1 MDTTVS
7 CVHVYDR
14 QTLLRHRVHTY
25 NNLHEEVI
33 GNLRD
38 LGLLRPQRQ
47 IPGPQPSVSPDA
59 GGQVR
64 GRRKRCS
71 RKRKR
76 GKRAGVRA
84 RLNAN
89 PSRPALPSILLSNV
103 CSLDNK
109 LDYIRLQRTTR
120 REFRDCCIFVFTETW
135 LSDRVPEAAIQLDGL
150 TVFRADRNAALCGK
164 TRGGGV
170 CVYINTE
177 WCKNSVLVSR
187 FCSSLVEFVTVR
199 CRPFYLPRE
208 FTTVFI
214 VGVYIPPSANAKEA
228 LCELYG
234 AISDLQNAHPDG
246 LFIIAG
252 DFNHANL
259 RTVLPKLHQH
269 VDFATRGGNTL
280 DLVYTNIPGAYR
292 AEPRPHLGYS
302 DHISVM
308 LIPAYRPLVRRSK
321 PVLKQVK
328 TWPAGATSALQD
340 CFECTD
346 WDMFR
351 EAATNGDSINLEE
364 YTSTVTSYI
373 SKCVDDVTISK
384 TITTRS
390 NRKPWINANVCALL
404 KQRDAAFR
412 TGDKT
417 ALRTA
422 RAKLSRAI
430 REAKRAH
437 SKKIHDHFEDTRR
450 MWQGIQAITN
460 YKTTSPDC
468 DRDASLPDALNHF
481 YARFEA
487 QNNVK
492 ARKSTPP
499 PSDQV
504 LCLTTAEVRKTL
516 CRVNPRKSAGPDN
529 IPGRVLRECAEQLAD
544 VFTDIFNISLSSNVV
559 PTCLKATTIVPV
571 PKKSTVSCLNDYRP
585 VALTPIVMKCF
596 ERLVMRHIKTQ
607 LPTSLDPMQF
617 AYRPNRSTDDAIS
630 TTLHLAL
637 THLDSKDSY
646 VRMLFIDFSSAF
658 NTIIPQHLTEKLS
671 ILGLNTSLCN
681 WILDFLTG
689 RPQSVRIG
697 NNISSTTTLSTGA
710 PQGCVL
716 SPLLFTLL
724 THDCVAMHSSNHIV
738 KFADDTT
745 VVGLISKNDES
756 AYREEVQRL
765 TAWCGANNLSL
776 NVDKT
781 KEMVVDFRRAQGDHS
796 PLFIDGSSVE
806 IVKSTKFL
814 GVHLAD
820 NLTWSVN
827 TSSITKKAQ
836 QRLYF
841 LRRLRKAHLPPPILT
856 MFYRG
861 TIESI
866 LSSCITA
873 WFGNCTVADR
883 KTLQRIVRTA
893 EKIIGVS
900 LPSIMHIYTTRCIRK
915 ANSIVDDPTHP
926 SHTLFT
932 LLPSGKRVHT
942 YNNLHEEVIGNLRDL
957 GLLRPQRQIP
967 GPQPSVSPDAGG
979 QVRGRRK
986 RCSRKRKRGKRAGV
1000 RARLNANPS
1009 RPALPSILLSN
1020 VCSLDNKLDYIR
1032 LQRTTRREFRD
1043 CCIFVFTETWLS
1055 DRVPEAAIQLDGLTV
1070 FRADR
1075 NAALCGKTR
1084 GGGVCVYIN
1093 TEWCKNSVLVSRFC
1107 SSLVEFVT
1115 VRCRP
1120 FYLPREFTTV
1130 FIVGVYIPPSANAKE
1145 ALCELYGAIS
1155 DLQNAHPDGLFIIA
1169 GDFNHANLRTV
1180 LPKLHQHVDFATRGG
1195 NTLDLVYT
1203 NIPGAYRAEP
1213 RPHLGYSDHI
1223 SVMLIPA
1230 YRPLVRR
1237 SKPVLKQ
1244 VKTWPAGATSALQDC
1259 FECTDWDMFREAA
1272 TNGDSI
1278 NLEEYTSTVTSYISK
1293 CVDDVTISKTITT
1306 RSNRKP
1312 WINANVCAL
1321 LKQRDA
1327 AFRTGDKTALR
1338 TARAKLSRAI
1348 REAKR
1353 AHSKKIHDH
1362 FEDTRRMWQGIQAI
1376 TNYKTTS
1383 PDCDRDASLPDAL
1396 NHFYARFEAQNNV
1409 KARKSTPPP
1418 SDQVLCL
1425 TTAEVRKTLCR
1436 VNPRKSAGPD
1446 NIPGRVLRECAEQL
1460 ADVFTDIFN
1469 ISLSSNVVPTCLK
1482 ATTIVPVPKKS
1493 TVSCL
1498 NDYRPVALTP
1508 IVMKCFERLV
1518 MRHIKTQLPTSLDP
1532 MQFAYRPNR
1541 STDDAI
1547 STTLHLALT
1556 HLDSKD
1562 SYVRML
1568 FIDFSSAFNTIIPQH
1583 LTEKLSILGLNTSLC
1598 NWILDFLTGRPQ
1610 SVRIGN
1616 NISSTTTLSTGAPQG
1631 CVLSPLL
1638 FTLLTHDCVAMHS
1651 SNHIVKFA
1659 DDTTVVGLISK
1670 NDESAYREEVQR
1682 LTAWCGANNLSL
1694 NVDKTKEMVVDFR
1707 RAQGDHSPL
1716 FIDGSSVEIVKST
1729 KFLGVHLA
1737 DNLTWSVNTSS
1748 ITKKAQ
1754 QRLYFLR
1761 RLRKAHLPPPILTM
1775 FYRGTIES
1783 ILSSCIT
1790 AWFGNCTVADRK
1802 TLQRIV
1808 RTAEK
1813 IIGVSLPSIMH
1824 IYTTRC
1830 IRKANSIVDDPTHP
1844 SHTLFTLLPSGKRFR
1859 SIRATT
1865 SRLCNSFFPQA
1876 IRLLNTQN

>member
-7 CVHVYDR
+7 CVHVYGR

-47 IPGPQPSVSPDA
+47 RPGPQPSVSPDA

-76 GKRAGVRA
+76 SKRAGVRA

-150 TVFRADRNAALCGK
+150 NVFRADRNAALCGK

-246 LFIIAG
+246 MFSIAG

-321 PVLKQVK
+321 PVLKQ
-328 TWPAGATSALQD
+328 
-340 CFECTD
+340 
-346 WDMFR
+346 
-351 EAATNGDSINLEE
+351 E

-422 RAKLSRAI
+422 KAKLSRAI
-430 REAKRAH
+430 KEAKRAH
-437 SKKIHDHFEDTRR
+437 TKKIHDHFEDSGDTRR

-516 CRVNPRKSAGPDN
+516 CRVNPQRSAGPDN

-585 VALTPIVMKCF
+585 VVLTPIVMKCF
-596 ERLVMRHIKTQ
+596 ERLVMRHINTQ

-617 AYRPNRSTDDAIS
+617 AYHPNRSTDDAIS

-646 VRMLFIDFSSAF
+646 VRMLFIDFSS
-658 NTIIPQHLTEKLS
+658 
-671 ILGLNTSLCN
+671 
-681 WILDFLTG
+681 G

-716 SPLLFTLL
+716 SPLLFTLPMN
-724 THDCVAMHSSNHIV
+724 DCVAMHSSNHIV
-738 KFADDTT
+738 KFADDMT
-745 VVGLISKNDES
+745 VVGLISKNDKS

-765 TAWCGANNLSL
+765 TALCGANNLSL

-796 PLFIDGSSVE
+796 PMIIGGSSVE
-806 IVKSTKFL
+806 IIKSTKFL

-873 WFGNCTVADR
+873 WFGNCTLADR

-893 EKIIGVS
+893 EKII
-900 LPSIMHIYTTRCIRK
+900 
-915 ANSIVDDPTHP
+915 
-926 SHTLFT
+926 
-932 LLPSGKRVHT
+932 
-942 YNNLHEEVIGNLRDL
+942 
-957 GLLRPQRQIP
+957 
-967 GPQPSVSPDAGG
+967 
-979 QVRGRRK
+979 
-986 RCSRKRKRGKRAGV
+986 RA
-1000 RARLNANPS
+1000 
-1009 RPALPSILLSN
+1009 
-1020 VCSLDNKLDYIR
+1020 Y
-1032 LQRTTRREFRD
+1032 
-1043 CCIFVFTETWLS
+1043 
-1055 DRVPEAAIQLDGLTV
+1055 
-1070 FRADR
+1070 
-1075 NAALCGKTR
+1075 
-1084 GGGVCVYIN
+1084 
-1093 TEWCKNSVLVSRFC
+1093 
-1107 SSLVEFVT
+1107 
-1115 VRCRP
+1115 
-1120 FYLPREFTTV
+1120 
-1130 FIVGVYIPPSANAKE
+1130 
-1145 ALCELYGAIS
+1145 
-1155 DLQNAHPDGLFIIA
+1155 
-1169 GDFNHANLRTV
+1169 
-1180 LPKLHQHVDFATRGG
+1180 
-1195 NTLDLVYT
+1195 
-1203 NIPGAYRAEP
+1203 
-1213 RPHLGYSDHI
+1213 
-1223 SVMLIPA
+1223 
-1230 YRPLVRR
+1230 
-1237 SKPVLKQ
+1237 
-1244 VKTWPAGATSALQDC
+1244 
-1259 FECTDWDMFREAA
+1259 
-1272 TNGDSI
+1272 
-1278 NLEEYTSTVTSYISK
+1278 
-1293 CVDDVTISKTITT
+1293 
-1306 RSNRKP
+1306 
-1312 WINANVCAL
+1312 
-1321 LKQRDA
+1321 
-1327 AFRTGDKTALR
+1327 
-1338 TARAKLSRAI
+1338 TARANRHRSTAPCYKPGQRVWLSTTDLPLKV
-1348 REAKR
+1348 EC
-1353 AHSKKIHDH
+1353 KKI
-1362 FEDTRRMWQGIQAI
+1362 A
-1376 TNYKTTS
+1376 
-1383 PDCDRDASLPDAL
+1383 P
-1396 NHFYARFEAQNNV
+1396 RFIGPC
-1409 KARKSTPPP
+1409 RPPGLWMVVP
-1418 SDQVLCL
+1418 PTQCGDYSGYEEGGVDSNTWL
-1425 TTAEVRKTLCR
+1425 
-1436 VNPRKSAGPD
+1436 
-1446 NIPGRVLRECAEQL
+1446 IGRVMAQR
-1460 ADVFTDIFN
+1460 
-1469 ISLSSNVVPTCLK
+1469 NVPGYQP
-1482 ATTIVPVPKKS
+1482 A
-1493 TVSCL
+1493 
-1498 NDYRPVALTP
+1498 
-1508 IVMKCFERLV
+1508 MF
-1518 MRHIKTQLPTSLDP
+1518 
-1532 MQFAYRPNR
+1532 
-1541 STDDAI
+1541 
-1547 STTLHLALT
+1547 
-1556 HLDSKD
+1556 
-1562 SYVRML
+1562 
-1568 FIDFSSAFNTIIPQH
+1568 
-1583 LTEKLSILGLNTSLC
+1583 
-1598 NWILDFLTGRPQ
+1598 WILL
-1610 SVRIGN
+1610 
-1616 NISSTTTLSTGAPQG
+1616 
-1631 CVLSPLL
+1631 
-1638 FTLLTHDCVAMHS
+1638 
-1651 SNHIVKFA
+1651 
-1659 DDTTVVGLISK
+1659 
-1670 NDESAYREEVQR
+1670 
-1682 LTAWCGANNLSL
+1682 
-1694 NVDKTKEMVVDFR
+1694 
-1707 RAQGDHSPL
+1707 
-1716 FIDGSSVEIVKST
+1716 
-1729 KFLGVHLA
+1729 
-1737 DNLTWSVNTSS
+1737 
-1748 ITKKAQ
+1748 
-1754 QRLYFLR
+1754 
-1761 RLRKAHLPPPILTM
+1761 
-1775 FYRGTIES
+1775 
-1783 ILSSCIT
+1783 
-1790 AWFGNCTVADRK
+1790 
-1802 TLQRIV
+1802 
-1808 RTAEK
+1808 
-1813 IIGVSLPSIMH
+1813 
-1824 IYTTRC
+1824 
-1830 IRKANSIVDDPTHP
+1830 
-1844 SHTLFTLLPSGKRFR
+1844 
-1859 SIRATT
+1859 
-1865 SRLCNSFFPQA
+1865 
-1876 IRLLNTQN
+1876 